1 MPTAAAIVEFVRESP
16 VPLDRRAI
24 ARHFNVKGDAR
35 VALKR
40 LLREMAD
47 RGDIDLA
54 RGRKIAAT
62 GQLPEIMPLHVIGLD
77 EDGELL
83 AAPLSWPDDQ
93 PQPSILLLP
102 QARRAK
108 AVGIGDRVL
117 GRLERRGD
125 NSYEARVIRAID
137 RAPLQVIGVFY
148 TTKAGAGQIQPTDRK
163 SKSAYEVAKAD
174 RGGAEDGDL
183 VVADVLA
190 GTRFGL
196 KKAVIT
202 ERFASLDDPRSISLL
217 CIREADIPDRFPAP
231 AIAAAEAAKPVAL
244 GKREDLRGIPLVTID
259 GADAGCDCGCCP
271 LCPPRLGPRPRSP
284 ETRQFRLFP

>member
-1 MPTAAAIVEFVRESP
+1 
-16 VPLDRRAI
+16 
-24 ARHFNVKGDAR
+24 
-35 VALKR
+35 
-40 LLREMAD
+40 
-47 RGDIDLA
+47 
-54 RGRKIAAT
+54 
-62 GQLPEIMPLHVIGLD
+62 
-77 EDGELL
+77 
-83 AAPLSWPDDQ
+83 
-93 PQPSILLLP
+93 LLP

-259 GADAGCDCGCCP
+259 GADARDFDDAVWAAPDPDDSNPGAGCCWLRLRMLP
-271 LCPPRLGPRPRSP
+271 IMSTTTRPSTEKPRNAAIPSISLTGWCRCCQRPCQTAYALCVQMRTVPAWRWK
-284 ETRQFRLFP
+284 